1 MRIYVKN
8 ICTILNVVFTF
19 ERMTLKKTE
28 NFKTYIDRF
37 DKGMTFHYISVP
49 AEIALSMAEKF
60 PFRVICTIRNKDFP
74 AAIVKHGIEGFVIQ
88 MGKQTLKKFEGVH
101 GEEVEVT
108 LKRDE
113 SEHGYEIPEEFAE
126 LLAQDEAGRAEWEKL
141 TPGAQRS
148 YLYYLN
154 TGKSV
159 DTRIKRA
166 LVILQRAREINA
178 EKARK
183 AKS

>member
-1 MRIYVKN
+1 
-8 ICTILNVVFTF
+8 
-19 ERMTLKKTE
+19 MTLKSTAT
-28 NFKTYIDRF
+28 FKSIIERF
-37 DKGMTFHYISVP
+37 GKGMTFHYISVP
-49 AEIALSMAEKF
+49 ETVAKSMSDKF
-60 PFRVICTIRNKDFP
+60 PFRVFCTIRNKEFP
-74 AAIVKHGIEGFVIQ
+74 AAIVKHGLEGFVIQ
-88 MGKQTLKKFEGVH
+88 MGKQTLKKFSGVYS
-101 GEEVEVT
+101 EEVDVT

-178 EKARK
+178 EKAS
-183 AKS
+183 KSKS